1 MLGNTLHQRARLQDR
16 QLVMDVPPSHLT
28 HPDSDI
34 LRQSCLTVGRNALIT
49 YMFDALID
57 S

>member
-1 MLGNTLHQRARLQDR
+1 MLGNTLHQQARLEDR

-28 HPDSDI
+28 HPHSDI